1 MDTRSIIVL
10 VTWICVTVLSV
21 TIVWVT
27 QQLDIWNVLFILL
40 LIGIAFSIT
49 FAIPFSLPAIEHPT
63 EKQLTKIMKQLQE
76 LNQKMD
82 YIKTQLEE

>member
-1 MDTRSIIVL
+1 MDTRSIIIL

-40 LIGIAFSIT
+40 LIGIAFSVT
-49 FAIPFSLPAIEHPT
+49 FAIPFGLPAIEHAT
-63 EKQLTKIMKQLQE
+63 EKQITKILKQLQE

-82 YIKTQLEE
+82 YIKRQLEE